1 MEDHGGEL
9 MLEDGELEGA
19 RVRLVFAAEART
31 TEGAGAASLPLELSA
46 VGHGA

>member
-9 MLEDGELEGA
+9 MLEDNEPSGA
-19 RVRLVFAAEART
+19 RVRLVFAAET
-31 TEGAGAASLPLELSA
+31 GAAECTVDDRPMELSA

>member
-1 MEDHGGEL
+1 
-9 MLEDGELEGA
+9 MLEDGEPDGA

-31 TEGAGAASLPLELSA
+31 TEGADAASQPLEMST